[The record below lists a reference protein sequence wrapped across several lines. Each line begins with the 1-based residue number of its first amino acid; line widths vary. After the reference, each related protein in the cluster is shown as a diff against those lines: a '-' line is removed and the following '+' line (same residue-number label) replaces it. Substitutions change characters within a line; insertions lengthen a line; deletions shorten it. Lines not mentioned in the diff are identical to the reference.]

1 MATIKVLNQSGQP
14 AGDLEVSD
22 GVFAT
27 TASMALVHQAVIA
40 EQASWRRGTHKVKTR
55 AEVSGG
61 GRKPWRQK
69 GTGRARQGSIRA
81 PHWRHGGVTF
91 GPVPRDHSV
100 KLNRKMHEKAIRGA
114 LSSRVATTLRVVD
127 SLAVP
132 SGKTKDMIAL
142 LNSINAVGKVLFV
155 FDDEFVLSEMFDP
168 TFRSLR
174 NLPNVID
181 FALSDDLCV
190 YDLLN
195 ANAIGATKAA
205 IETIGEVYAK

>member
-1 MATIKVLNQSGQP
+1 MATIKVINQSGQP
-14 AGDLEVSD
+14 AGDLEVND

-27 TASMALVHQAVIA
+27 TASTALVHQAVVA
-40 EQASWRRGTHKVKTR
+40 EQASWRQGTHKVKTR

-69 GTGRARQGSIRA
+69 GTGRARQGSTRA

-91 GPVPRDHSV
+91 GPVPRDHGV
-100 KLNRKMHEKAIRGA
+100 KLNRKMHQKAIRAA
-114 LSSRVATTLRVVD
+114 LSSRVESTLRVVD

-132 SGKTKDMIAL
+132 SGKTKDMVAL
-142 LNSINAVGKVLFV
+142 LKNINAAGKVLFV
-155 FDDEFVLSEMFDP
+155 FDEEFVLSDAFDT

-174 NLPNVID
+174 NLPNVVD
-181 FALSDDLCV
+181 FALCDDLCV

-195 ANAIGATKAA
+195 ANAIVTTRAA

>member
-1 MATIKVLNQSGQP
+1 MASIQVLNRSGQP
-14 AGDLEVSD
+14 AGDIEAND

-27 TASMALVHQAVIA
+27 TASIALVHQAVIA
-40 EQASWRRGTHKVKTR
+40 EQASWRQGTHKVKTR

-69 GTGRARQGSIRA
+69 GTGRARQGSTRA

-100 KLNRKMHEKAIRGA
+100 KINRKMHDKAVRAA
-114 LSSRVATTLRVVD
+114 LTSRIGTTLRVVD
-127 SLAVP
+127 DLGVS
-132 SGKTKDMIAL
+132 SGKTKDMVSL
-142 LNSINAVGKVLFV
+142 LASIKAEGKILFV
-155 FDDEFVLSEMFDP
+155 FDEAFVLSEAFDT
-168 TFRSLR
+168 TFRALR
-174 NLPNVID
+174 NLPNVVD
-181 FALSDDLCV
+181 FALADDLSV

-195 ANAIGATKAA
+195 ANAIVATRAA

>member
-1 MATIKVLNQSGQP
+1 MATIPVLNQSGQP
-14 AGDLEVSD
+14 AGDIEAND

-27 TASMALVHQAVIA
+27 TASVALVHQAVIA
-40 EQASWRRGTHKVKTR
+40 EQASWRQGTHKVKTR

-69 GTGRARQGSIRA
+69 GTGRARQGSTRA

-100 KLNRKMHEKAIRGA
+100 KINRKMHQKAIRGA
-114 LSSRVATTLRVVD
+114 ISSRVGTTLRVVD

-132 SGKTKDMIAL
+132 SGKTKDMLAL
-142 LNSINAVGKVLFV
+142 LKSIKADGKVLFV
-155 FDDEFVLSEMFDP
+155 FDEEFVLTEAFDT
-168 TFRSLR
+168 TFRALR

-181 FALSDDLCV
+181 FALADDLCV
-190 YDLLN
+190 YDILN
-195 ANAIGATKAA
+195 ANAIVATKAA